1 MAGKYIFYDLET
13 TGRGKK
19 ESRNAFGTTPKW
31 EQILQIAAI
40 VTDENFQPTNKN
52 INEFCR
58 PRTSIIAQPGALITT
73 RKGIQTLTPKRFKIK
88 VPKSPVVKKE
98 ITEMVLIIKESA
110 PLSMRKVY
118 VLQKEDNPNELM
130 LTYNVKKSDTSGFLP
145 NTILL
150 HRKKETNTL
159 YTINAVNYIIKEA
172 NNGVLDTSYRL
183 QWQNYCN
190 SILLTNKQGLN
201 IINTR
206 LKEIIDLEK

>member
-1 MAGKYIFYDLET
+1 MMMDSQLLCTF
-13 TGRGKK
+13 
-19 ESRNAFGTTPKW
+19 SN
-31 EQILQIAAI
+31 
-40 VTDENFQPTNKN
+40 
-52 INEFCR
+52 
-58 PRTSIIAQPGALITT
+58 
-73 RKGIQTLTPKRFKIK
+73 
-88 VPKSPVVKKE
+88 KKE

-110 PLSMRKVY
+110 PLSMRKLY
-118 VLQKEDNPNELM
+118 VLQKADNPNELM

-183 QWQNYCN
+183 QWQNYRN
-190 SILLTNKQGLN
+190 SILLTNKEGLN

-206 LKEIIDLEK
+206 LKEIIDL

>member
-1 MAGKYIFYDLET
+1 MIDSQLLCTF
-13 TGRGKK
+13 
-19 ESRNAFGTTPKW
+19 SN
-31 EQILQIAAI
+31 
-40 VTDENFQPTNKN
+40 
-52 INEFCR
+52 
-58 PRTSIIAQPGALITT
+58 
-73 RKGIQTLTPKRFKIK
+73 
-88 VPKSPVVKKE
+88 KKE

-183 QWQNYCN
+183 QWQNYRN
-190 SILLTNKQGLN
+190 SILLTNKEGLN
-201 IINTR
+201 IIPTR
-206 LKEIIDLEK
+206 LKEIIDL

>member
-1 MAGKYIFYDLET
+1 MIDSQLLCTF
-13 TGRGKK
+13 
-19 ESRNAFGTTPKW
+19 SN
-31 EQILQIAAI
+31 
-40 VTDENFQPTNKN
+40 
-52 INEFCR
+52 
-58 PRTSIIAQPGALITT
+58 
-73 RKGIQTLTPKRFKIK
+73 
-88 VPKSPVVKKE
+88 KKE

-159 YTINAVNYIIKEA
+159 YTINAVNHIIREA

-183 QWQNYCN
+183 QWQNYRN
-190 SILLTNKQGLN
+190 SILLTNKEGLN
-201 IINTR
+201 IIPTR
-206 LKEIIDLEK
+206 LKEIIDL

>member
-1 MAGKYIFYDLET
+1 MIDSQLLCTFSN
-13 TGRGKK
+13 KK
-19 ESRNAFGTTPKW
+19 E
-31 EQILQIAAI
+31 L
-40 VTDENFQPTNKN
+40 
-52 INEFCR
+52 
-58 PRTSIIAQPGALITT
+58 
-73 RKGIQTLTPKRFKIK
+73 
-88 VPKSPVVKKE
+88 
-98 ITEMVLIIKESA
+98 TEMVLIIKESA

-159 YTINAVNYIIKEA
+159 YTINAVNHIIKEA

-183 QWQNYCN
+183 QWQNYRN

>member
-1 MAGKYIFYDLET
+1 MDSQLLCTF
-13 TGRGKK
+13 
-19 ESRNAFGTTPKW
+19 SN
-31 EQILQIAAI
+31 
-40 VTDENFQPTNKN
+40 
-52 INEFCR
+52 
-58 PRTSIIAQPGALITT
+58 
-73 RKGIQTLTPKRFKIK
+73 
-88 VPKSPVVKKE
+88 KKE

-118 VLQKEDNPNELM
+118 VLQKADNPNELM

-159 YTINAVNYIIKEA
+159 YIINAVNHIIREA

-183 QWQNYCN
+183 QWQNYRN

>member
-1 MAGKYIFYDLET
+1 MIDSQLLCTF
-13 TGRGKK
+13 
-19 ESRNAFGTTPKW
+19 SN
-31 EQILQIAAI
+31 
-40 VTDENFQPTNKN
+40 
-52 INEFCR
+52 
-58 PRTSIIAQPGALITT
+58 
-73 RKGIQTLTPKRFKIK
+73 
-88 VPKSPVVKKE
+88 KKE

-118 VLQKEDNPNELM
+118 VLQKADNPNELM

-159 YTINAVNYIIKEA
+159 YTINAVNHIIREA

-183 QWQNYCN
+183 QWQNYRN